1 MQKTLGK
8 FILSKRKLK
17 KIPSRQLAIKCDIS
31 AAYMNDIEKD
41 KRVPTFEVLKKI
53 GLALDLDDENTY
65 LLLDLAAK
73 NSNNKVPYD
82 IIDYIMKNDSLRKCI
97 RKKIK
102 NNDYSGWERVLDD
115 MEMGDKK

>member
-1 MQKTLGK
+1 MQRTLGK
-8 FILSKRKLK
+8 FIINKRKLK
-17 KIPSRQLAIKCDIS
+17 KISSRQLAIKCNIS

-41 KRVPTFEVLKKI
+41 KRVPTFEVLKKM

-97 RKKIK
+97 REKIK
-102 NNDYSGWERVLDD
+102 SNDYSGWERALDD
-115 MEMGDKK
+115 IETGDKR

>member
-41 KRVPTFEVLKKI
+41 KRVPKCNATSKPSK
-53 GLALDLDDENTY
+53 
-65 LLLDLAAK
+65 AA
-73 NSNNKVPYD
+73 
-82 IIDYIMKNDSLRKCI
+82 
-97 RKKIK
+97 
-102 NNDYSGWERVLDD
+102 
-115 MEMGDKK
+115 